1 MGSISDDCL
10 CSWCGSRALSFC
22 ELRDEGVICRHPCFE
37 IKVKQQ
43 GLYLQDVRER
53 QLRTILRLSP
63 VDYFVA
69 EGVIQN
75 IAAFIGPKVQGQF
88 KKITT
93 QMSEAELAQLVHV
106 GELTQ
111 DEVNHIKENC
121 VMYISCHLT
130 PGLHERWY
138 EVPRMETTTTITD
151 SQHYHLTYV
160 DRRSLQQG

>member
-53 QLRTILRLSP
+53 QLRTILLRLRP
-63 VDYFVA
+63 GDYFVA
-69 EGVIQN
+69 EGVIEN
-75 IAAFIGPKVQGQF
+75 IAAWIGPKVQSEC

-93 QMSEAELAQLVHV
+93 LMSEAELAQLVHT
-106 GELTQ
+106 GGLTQ
-111 DEVNHIKENC
+111 DEVNNIKENC
-121 VMYISCHLT
+121 VRYRMI
-130 PGLHERWY
+130 WY
-138 EVPRMETTTTITD
+138 EVPSFETSTTITD